1 MLELSFFVRLWY
13 VIWNKMR
20 INRFGA
26 YVKKSC
32 IRRPHYTSSNHLNH
46 FKESVQGQDR
56 RQTEVKRLPYAEV

>member
-26 YVKKSC
+26 YVKKSF
-32 IRRPHYTSSNHLNH
+32 IRRPHYTSSSHLSG
-46 FKESVQGQDR
+46 FSKRAFRAKTEDR
-56 RQTEVKRLPYAEV
+56 QK